1 MKLHIVSPDI
11 REGDAVGNHC
21 IYLAKGLRAAGIETA
36 LYAQRHS
43 PMEEPVLSLQ
53 DLMTNCRAEDTL
65 LISFSTYQPQ
75 LPALLRLPCRKVVY
89 FHGVTPVELLLD
101 HDPVAAYWSSKA
113 LLQLPQ
119 LALCDKLIAN
129 SQWNLDDLLGRMA
142 HPPAHEQLAVIPPVT
157 PDLPIFQQAHREPP
171 DNAVFELIVVGRVAP
186 HKKIE
191 WAIDIV
197 GTLVSKGYGVHLKI
211 IGSALNLDYLAMLQA
226 AVKTQHLENHVH
238 MVGQVSQA
246 ALHQAFQEADALLI
260 TSEHEGFCIPVLEAM
275 HLGLPT
281 VIRSGTAASE
291 VAGDAGL
298 FFSTPSEGAQQ
309 IQRLLE
315 RNISTLPMVNS
326 GSLRAHQLLRESSP
340 AAWLRTLQIGKKTAG
355 ICP

>member
-142 HPPAHEQLAVIPPVT
+142 HPPAPEQLAVIPPVT
-157 PDLPIFQQAHREPP
+157 SDLPIFQQAHREPP
-171 DNAVFELIVVGRVAP
+171 DNAVFEVIVVGRVAP

-191 WAIDIV
+191 WAIEIV
-197 GTLVSKGYGVHLKI
+197 GALVSKGYCVHLKI

-246 ALHQAFQEADALLI
+246 ALLQAFQEADALLI

-298 FFSTPSEGAQQ
+298 GFSNISEGAGA
-309 IQRLLE
+309 LE
-315 RNISTLPMVNS
+315 RLVLDKTLGRTMVKS
-326 GSLRAHQLLRESSP
+326 GAQRAEKWLENASIHHWLNQLSES
-340 AAWLRTLQIGKKTAG
+340 
-355 ICP
+355 

>member
-142 HPPAHEQLAVIPPVT
+142 HPPAPEQLAVIPPVT
-157 PDLPIFQQAHREPP
+157 SDLPIFQQAHREPP
-171 DNAVFELIVVGRVAP
+171 DNAVFEVIVVGRVAP

-298 FFSTPSEGAQQ
+298 GFSNISEGAGA
-309 IQRLLE
+309 LE
-315 RNISTLPMVNS
+315 RLVQDKTLGRTMVKS
-326 GSLRAHQLLRESSP
+326 GAQRAKKWLENASIHHWLNQLSES
-340 AAWLRTLQIGKKTAG
+340 
-355 ICP
+355 